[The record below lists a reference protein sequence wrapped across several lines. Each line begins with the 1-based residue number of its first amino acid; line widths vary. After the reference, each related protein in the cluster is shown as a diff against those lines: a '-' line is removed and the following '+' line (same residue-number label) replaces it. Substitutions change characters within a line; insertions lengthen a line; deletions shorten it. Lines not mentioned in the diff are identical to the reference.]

1 VSDIDPTQGAEV
13 RVRDLGK
20 RFTVRRNEFV
30 QALSGIDIEVSPGEF
45 IAIVGPSGCG
55 KSTLLRLVAGLE
67 TPDQGSVL
75 INGDPPEKV
84 TARHE
89 VGIAFQ
95 DHALL
100 PWLSVAQNIMLPARL
115 AGQAPELAKVTEL
128 LDLVG
133 LSDFANAR
141 PKQLS
146 GGMRQRVAIA
156 RSLMLDPVLL
166 LLDEPFG
173 ALDLVTRRNLN
184 LEFQRVWANTGAS
197 TLLITHS
204 VDEAVQ
210 LADKVYVM
218 SASPGT
224 IHSSFDVLLPRPRD
238 RKLTTTLEFIEL
250 VQKISLALDEA
261 AVDSSQRKTSA

>member
-1 VSDIDPTQGAEV
+1 MSDIDPPPGAEV
-13 RVRDLGK
+13 RIRGLSK
-20 RFTVRRNEFV
+20 RFAVRRGEYV
-30 QALSGIDIEVSPGEF
+30 QALSGINIEVSPGEF

-55 KSTLLRLVAGLE
+55 KSTLLRLIAGLE
-67 TPDQGSVL
+67 TPDQGSVR
-75 INGDPPEKV
+75 INGDPPESV

-100 PWLSVAQNIMLPARL
+100 PWLSVAQNILLPAKL
-115 AGQAPELAKVTEL
+115 AGLKPAMGKVTEL
-128 LDLVG
+128 LELVG
-133 LSDFANAR
+133 LSDFAKAR

-184 LEFQRVWANTGAS
+184 LEIQRVWANSGAS
-197 TLLITHS
+197 TVLITHS

-210 LADKVYVM
+210 LADTIYVM
-218 SASPGT
+218 SASPGA
-224 IHSSFDVLLPRPRD
+224 IHASFDVRLPRPRD
-238 RKLTTTLEFIEL
+238 RKLTTTLDFIGI

-261 AVDSSQRKTSA
+261 AVGSSRGKATA

>member
-1 VSDIDPTQGAEV
+1 MSDIDAPQGAEV
-13 RVRDLGK
+13 RIRGLNK
-20 RFTVRRNEFV
+20 RFALRRSEFV
-30 QALSGIDIEVSPGEF
+30 QALLGIDIEISPGEF

-55 KSTLLRLVAGLE
+55 KSTLLRLIAGLE
-67 TPDQGSVL
+67 TPDQGSIR
-75 INGDPPEKV
+75 INGDPPEML

-100 PWLSVAQNIMLPARL
+100 PWLSVAQNIMLPAKL
-115 AGQAPELAKVTEL
+115 AGQAPALVKVTAL
-128 LDLVG
+128 LELVG

-173 ALDLVTRRNLN
+173 SLDLVTRRNLN
-184 LEFQRVWANTGAS
+184 LEFQRVWANSGAS
-197 TLLITHS
+197 TVLITHS

-224 IHSSFDVLLPRPRD
+224 IHANFDVHLPRPRD
-238 RKLTTTLEFIEL
+238 RKMTTTIEFIEI

-261 AVDSSQRKTSA
+261 AVDSSQRKTCA